1 MEFNTTSYGV
11 AKVNKTTYTD
21 GNLAILLTDDM
32 GEPLA
37 KLSVNLPEHSEFLK
51 ENQFFAKTYAENEE
65 IAKDALNSGF
75 FRELDK
81 AIMSGW
87 VNFPVWEVIE
97 NGS

>member
-32 GEPLA
+32 GGPLA
-37 KLSVNLPEHSEFLK
+37 KLSVNLPEHSEFLE

-65 IAKDALNSGF
+65 IAKDALKSGF

-87 VNFPVWEVIE
+87 VTFPVWEVIE